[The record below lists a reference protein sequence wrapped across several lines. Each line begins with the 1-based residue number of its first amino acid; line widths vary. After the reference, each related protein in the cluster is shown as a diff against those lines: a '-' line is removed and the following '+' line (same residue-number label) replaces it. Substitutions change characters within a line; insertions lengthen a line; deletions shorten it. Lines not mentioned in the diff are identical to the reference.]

1 MIGLAMEDRFK
12 MALTALRQI
21 VRNTESSEKAVMRQT
36 GLTPSQLVFMHLLEE
51 TGEATAG
58 RIAGLMGITQ
68 ATATVLIQKLE
79 NASIISRRKGEADR
93 RQSWISLTPHGHA
106 LLAVAPD
113 SAHAQFHSKFAD
125 LQRWEQTMLVTALE
139 RVAEMMHGAE
149 LDEEKDQGP

>member
-1 MIGLAMEDRFK
+1 

-21 VRNTESSEKAVMRQT
+21 VRNSESSEKAVMRQT

-58 RIAGLMGITQ
+58 RIAGMMGITQ

-79 NASIISRRKGEADR
+79 NARVISRRKGEADR

-106 LLAVAPD
+106 LLAMAPD
-113 SAHAQFHSKFAD
+113 SANAQFHQKFAA
-125 LQRWEQTMLVTALE
+125 LQRWEQAMLVAALE
-139 RVAEMMHGAE
+139 RVAGMMHAAE
-149 LDEEKDQGP
+149 PDVDNEQ